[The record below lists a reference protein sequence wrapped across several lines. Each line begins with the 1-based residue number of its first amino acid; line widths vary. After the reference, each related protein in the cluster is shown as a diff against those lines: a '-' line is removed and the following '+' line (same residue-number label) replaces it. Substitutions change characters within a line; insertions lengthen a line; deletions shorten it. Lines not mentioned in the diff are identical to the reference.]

1 MYEIILLNADGTK
14 FGKTFE
20 SEYLYRKFLNKSKRS
35 KTLTVISY
43 GRKY

>member
-14 FGKTFE
+14 FSKTFE
-20 SEYLYRKFLNKSKRS
+20 SEYLYRKFLNKAKRS
-35 KTLTVISY
+35 KTLTIIFY